1 VLFPEEKSLPMS
13 ASDSGCD
20 DVHGGRLRVFLP
32 MELEEGFGNDLWA
45 LAGDG
50 QEVKWALHTRRCS

>member
-1 VLFPEEKSLPMS
+1 MS
-13 ASDSGCD
+13 ASDGGCD

-50 QEVKWALHTRRCS
+50 QEVKRARHTRRCS